1 MENFAPLTGLVTVT
15 MVIDGT
21 PITIEVDGVNAPNTS
36 GNFVDL
42 VETGFYDG
50 IQFHRVVENFVIQ
63 AGDPNSLSEGT
74 AAKPAITRTIPLE
87 IRESS
92 SGQYA
97 FGFTF
102 AQAGVPD
109 LVPTLQNLRGTIAM
123 ARSGDASQP
132 AFDTPNTAST
142 QFYINLS
149 DRNTFL
155 DGNYAVFGK
164 VTSNLGAID
173 TVTLG
178 SEISGARVTAGT
190 VPGRTSG
197 FMESGLLNQFANRI
211 GQATLIISAQ
221 LFDDAANTIAL
232 TSDLSAA
239 NPTGFLTFGGND
251 RVIGSEI
258 GDVVYA
264 GQGADA
270 VTGGLGND
278 LLRGGRDNDVLSGG
292 ADDDILHGNLGED
305 TVNGDSGND
314 VLRGG
319 QGNDVIKG
327 GTGRDFLIGDRDR
340 DTLTGGAEA
349 DTFILR
355 TATDL
360 STDVAVI
367 DTITDFSL
375 TAGDRLVIVGELNAS
390 SVGFVATG
398 ADALIQISGLGF
410 IGRVTNGAAI
420 DLTNAF
426 TVVSETDLGVSFG

>member
-50 IQFHRVVENFVIQ
+50 IEFHRVVEDFVIQ
-63 AGDPNSLSEGT
+63 AGNPNSLSEGT

-102 AQAGVPD
+102 VQAGVPN

-132 AFDTPNTAST
+132 ALDTPNTAST

-164 VTSNLGAID
+164 VTSNLAAID

-178 SEISGARVTAGT
+178 SEITGARVTAGT

-232 TSDLSAA
+232 TSALSTA

-251 RVIGSEI
+251 LVTGSEI

-270 VTGGLGND
+270 VTGGSGSD

-305 TVNGDSGND
+305 TVNGGNGND
-314 VLRGG
+314 FMRGG
-319 QGNDVIKG
+319 QGNDVING
-327 GTGRDFLIGDRDR
+327 GTGQDFLIGDRDR
-340 DTLTGGAEA
+340 DTLTGGADA

-360 STDVAVI
+360 STDANAV
-367 DTITDFSL
+367 DTIADFSL
-375 TAGDRLVIVGELNAS
+375 TEGDRLVIVGELNAS
-390 SVGFVATG
+390 NVSFVASGT
-398 ADALIQISGLGF
+398 DALIQISGSGF

-420 DLTNAF
+420 NLTNSL
-426 TVVSETDLGVSFG
+426 TVVSDADLGVSFG